1 MRGNEMRREKG
12 FTMIETL
19 VVLVVG
25 VIIMA
30 GMMFILSGS
39 RRTSRIA
46 EIDAQ
51 SQQNARVAIDMLIKD
66 LRSNGY
72 GIDVGQGQLTLV
84 HAGPYDV
91 IFNANIAPEPDQG
104 NTPGYPAAINTGA
117 SPSTV
122 PPGGGLYS
130 PPRTYETGAETIRFT
145 FDSNND
151 GAVTSDDREDDTIEQ
166 TENPY
171 DYALIRQVYGY
182 NGSTN
187 GGANEELALL
197 RGPETYDDG
206 SYPPPLFAYWYDHD
220 DDESTPERLWGDNS
234 GNGELESSE
243 IAALTPVSGAT
254 LGSVNR
260 IEVTAIGTA
269 RAPDPRQQENQGYR
283 ETTMS
288 SEVTVTRSRMVRA
301 AYIRGIV
308 FNDVNGDGDQDSG
321 EGGLSGVLIRLNNGA
336 HYTTNNH
343 GYYLFRVDPGT
354 YTVTEI
360 DPTAYTSTTPNA
372 QTVTA
377 TKGAIA
383 VADFGDRALG
393 GYGGILGRV
402 WLWDNEGGGDLV
414 RTDQTLPGVEIYLN
428 SGDRDTTGSQGW
440 YGFLVPVSTYSV
452 TLVVPE
458 GFASVGEV
466 TVDRTL
472 AAQGDTAIVDFG
484 LMEAGA
490 TGTIRGTVYLDE
502 NEDGYF
508 DAGEPGIPSVSLRLS
523 SGDSTLTD
531 ADGKYSFTVTAGTY
545 DIEEEDIGGFMS
557 TSINRVTD
565 LLVQVDSTVV
575 VNFGDILEA
584 DLSFTVITLGETQ
597 RALCITSTD
606 LAEDPKGDPEIILGT
621 KYASGYTNL
630 NVWFNNWKNSTT
642 PNSAV
647 FSQEPT
653 YSRTPSE
660 DILSIA
666 AGDIDGDGVDDI
678 LTGLTYLSGKV
689 LTWLTGNKG
698 QLSNTPSDYFISA
711 GNSDVYATKLINA
724 NTGSSLDALIGTEYT
739 YPWGRFEVWFG
750 GGDGSFSHAAEDVYQ
765 QVGPYLIQSVR
776 ALDVASIVGSNDA
789 PDVVLGTKGGDTYGK
804 IVIFRDNG
812 APNGKY
818 AYYATLQPTGAVNA
832 LVLADMKEDGHGD
845 IDIIVGT
852 RASLGTGRI
861 EIWHNNGDGTFG
873 LSDGFGE
880 YRPSDA
886 VDLDGEVLCLGIA
899 NFNGDVYPDIVAG
912 LKLPGTYSGEI
923 KVFSCYGFIPTAGSE
938 WTSPNTGEAITLTI
952 NDFNN
957 DWEPDIA
964 VGTRTS
970 SSRGQVVVFFND

>member
-1 MRGNEMRREKG
+1 MRRERG
-12 FTMIETL
+12 FTLIEAL
-19 VVLVVG
+19 VVLVIG
-25 VIIMA
+25 VIIA
-30 GMMFILSGS
+30 GGLMFILSGS

-51 SQQNARVAIDMLIKD
+51 SQQNARVAIDIMIRD

-72 GIDVGQGQLTLV
+72 GIDVGQGQLTLA

-91 IFNANIAPEPDQG
+91 IFNANINPETDQG
-104 NTPGYPAAINTGA
+104 STPGYPAAINTG
-117 SPSTV
+117 SYPSSV
-122 PPGGGLYS
+122 PPGGVLYR
-130 PPRTYETGAETIRFT
+130 PNRTYDTGAETIRFT

-151 GAVTSDDREDDTIEQ
+151 GMVSSDDRSDDTIEQ
-166 TENPY
+166 TDNPF

-182 NGSTN
+182 DGSSN
-187 GGANEELALL
+187 GGANEEIALL
-197 RGPETYDDG
+197 RGPEPYDDG
-206 SYPPPLFAYWYDHD
+206 SYPPPLFSYWYDHD
-220 DDESTPERLWGDNS
+220 DDESTADRLWGDNS
-234 GNGELESSE
+234 GNGELESGE
-243 IAALTPVSGAT
+243 IAALTPVSGAI
-254 LGSVNR
+254 LGSVSR
-260 IEVTAIGTA
+260 IEVTAIGSA
-269 RAPDPRQQENQGYR
+269 RAPDPRQEENQGYR
-283 ETTMS
+283 ETTIT
-288 SEVTVTRSRMVRA
+288 SEVSVTRSRMVRA

-308 FNDVNGDGDQDSG
+308 FNDVNGDGSQGSG
-321 EGGLSGVLIRLNNGA
+321 EGGLGGVLVRLNNGA
-336 HYTTNNH
+336 RYSTNSH

-354 YTVTEI
+354 YTVTEY
-360 DPTAYTSTTPNA
+360 DPSGYTSTTPNA

-393 GYGGILGRV
+393 GYGTILGRV
-402 WLWDNEGGGDLV
+402 WLWDSEGGGDLA
-414 RTDQTLPGVEIYLN
+414 QTEQVIPGVEVHLN
-428 SGDRDTTGSQGW
+428 SGEHDTTDNSGW
-440 YGFLVPVSTYSV
+440 YGFMVPISTYSI
-452 TLVVPE
+452 TMVVPD
-458 GFASVGEV
+458 GFAAVGEV

-472 AAQGDTAIVDFG
+472 AADGDTAMVDFG

-490 TGTIRGTVYLDE
+490 TGTIRGTVFLDE
-502 NEDGYF
+502 DEDGIF

-531 ADGKYSFTVTAGTY
+531 SDGKYSFTVQPGTY
-545 DIEEEDIGGFMS
+545 DIEEEDLGGFMS
-557 TSINRVTD
+557 TTINRVTD
-565 LLVQVDSTVV
+565 LLVQADSTVV

-606 LAEDPKGDPEIILGT
+606 LDEDNRGDTEIILGT
-621 KYASGYTNL
+621 KYAAGYTNL

-642 PNSAV
+642 PNSAI
-647 FSQEPT
+647 FNQSPT

-660 DILSIA
+660 DILSID

-689 LTWLTGNKG
+689 LTWLTGSKG
-698 QLSNTPSDYFISA
+698 QLSDTPDDYFISA
-711 GNSDVYATKLINA
+711 GNADVWATKLYYA
-724 NTGSSLDALIGTEYT
+724 DTDGSLDAIIGTEYT

-750 GGDGSFSHAAEDVYQ
+750 DGGGSFTHDAEDIYQ
-765 QVGPYLIQSVR
+765 QAGLYLLSSVR
-776 ALDVASIVGSNDA
+776 DVAVASIVGNNDA
-789 PDVVLGTKGGDTYGK
+789 PDVVLGTRGGDTWGR

-812 APNGKY
+812 APNGKFT
-818 AYYATLQPTGAVNA
+818 YYRSMIPTGAVNA
-832 LVLADMKEDGHGD
+832 LALADMKEDGHGD

-852 RASLGTGRI
+852 RISAGTGGI

-873 LSDGFGE
+873 LNDGFGE
-880 YRPSDA
+880 YRASDRVTVA
-886 VDLDGEVLCLGIA
+886 GEVLCIGID

-912 LKLPGTYSGEI
+912 VKLEGTYSGEI
-923 KVFSCYGFIPTAGSE
+923 KVFPCYGFMPAAGSE

-957 DWEPDIA
+957 DWEPDMA